1 MEKKNR
7 RVSMK
12 EFQEF
17 AHFHSEEAF
26 AEEVSFRTGEDS
38 EAEADADSVVQ

>member
-38 EAEADADSVVQ
+38 EADADSVVQ